1 MTDDDTDATTAEHDP
16 TVLVVDDERGL
27 ADLYSIWLE
36 DDYDVRT
43 AYDGTDALDALDAD
57 VDVVLLDRQMPDISG
72 DEVLSELRD
81 RGIDCRVAMVTAVEP
96 ELDIVDLGFD
106 DYLRKPV
113 DRETLLETVER
124 LLRRSTYDDTV
135 TDFFAAARKQAL
147 LSESDDPTVTES
159 EEFADLEAELAE
171 LRGDLDAV
179 VADFDG
185 ADYEV
190 LFRRLSEDTGET
202 DVDE

>member
-1 MTDDDTDATTAEHDP
+1 MSDADMDATTDEHDP

-27 ADLYSIWLE
+27 ADLYTIWLE

-43 AYDGTDALDALDAD
+43 AYDGTDALDALDTS
-57 VDVVLLDRQMPDISG
+57 VNVVLLDRQMPDISG

-81 RGIDCRVAMVTAVEP
+81 RGIECRVAMVTAVEP
-96 ELDIVDLGFD
+96 ELDIIDLGFD

-113 DRETLLETVER
+113 DRETLLDTVER

-135 TDFFAAARKQAL
+135 TEFFAAARKQAL
-147 LSESDDPTVTES
+147 LSESDDPSVTES
-159 EEFADLEAELAE
+159 EQFAGLEDDLSD
-171 LRGDLDAV
+171 LRGDLDDV
-179 VADFDG
+179 VADFDD

-190 LFRRLSEDTGET
+190 MFRNLSDDSGKTHDGE
-202 DVDE
+202 

>member
-1 MTDDDTDATTAEHDP
+1 MSEDDTDATADEPDD

-27 ADLYSIWLE
+27 ADLYAIWLE
-36 DDYDVRT
+36 DDYDVRA
-43 AYDGTDALDALDAD
+43 AYNGSEALDALDPA

-72 DEVLSELRD
+72 DEVLAEVRD

-96 ELDIVDLGFD
+96 ELDIIDLGFD

-113 DRETLLETVER
+113 DRETLLATVER
-124 LLRRSTYDDTV
+124 LVRRATYDTTV
-135 TDFFAAARKQAL
+135 TDYFATARKHAL
-147 LSESDDPTVTES
+147 LSESEDPGVTES
-159 EEFADLEAELAE
+159 EEFAGLEAELDD
-171 LRGDLDAV
+171 LRGELDDV

-190 LFRRLSEDTGET
+190 LFRRLSGPADET
-202 DVDE
+202 DDG

>member
-1 MTDDDTDATTAEHDP
+1 MSDADTDATTGEHNH

-27 ADLYSIWLE
+27 ADLYAIWLE

-43 AYDGTDALDALDAD
+43 AYDGAEALDALDAS
-57 VDVVLLDRQMPDISG
+57 VSVVLLDRQMPDISG
-72 DEVLSELRD
+72 DNVLSELRD

-96 ELDIVDLGFD
+96 ELDIIDLGFD

-113 DRETLLETVER
+113 DRETLVATVER
-124 LLRRSTYDDTV
+124 LVRRSTYDATV
-135 TDFFAAARKQAL
+135 TDFFATARKHAL
-147 LSESDDPTVTES
+147 LSESEDPTVADS
-159 EEFADLEAELAE
+159 EEFASLETELDD
-171 LRGDLDAV
+171 LRGELDSV

-190 LFRRLSEDTGET
+190 LFRRLSVET
-202 DVDE
+202 DDTNDG

>member
-1 MTDDDTDATTAEHDP
+1 MSDADTDATTDEHEP

-27 ADLYSIWLE
+27 ADLYTIWLE

-43 AYDGTDALDALDAD
+43 AYDGTDALDALDDA

-72 DEVLSELRD
+72 DEVLSELRS
-81 RGIDCRVAMVTAVEP
+81 RGIECRVAMVTAVEP
-96 ELDIVDLGFD
+96 ELDIIDLGFD

-147 LSESDDPTVTES
+147 LSESDDPSVTES
-159 EEFADLEAELAE
+159 EEFAGLEDDLAD
-171 LRGDLDAV
+171 LRGSLDDV
-179 VADFDG
+179 VADFDD

-190 LFRRLSEDTGET
+190 LFRRLSDEPGET
-202 DVDE
+202 DDGE

>member
-1 MTDDDTDATTAEHDP
+1 MSEDDTDATADEPDD

-27 ADLYSIWLE
+27 ADLYAIWLE

-43 AYDGTDALDALDAD
+43 AYNGSEALDALDPA
-57 VDVVLLDRQMPDISG
+57 VDVVLLARQMPDISG
-72 DEVLSELRD
+72 DEVLAEVRD

-96 ELDIVDLGFD
+96 DFDIIDLGFD

-113 DRETLLETVER
+113 DRETLLATVER
-124 LLRRSTYDDTV
+124 LVRRATYDTTV
-135 TDFFAAARKQAL
+135 TDYFATARKHAL
-147 LSESDDPTVTES
+147 LSESEDPGVTES
-159 EEFADLEAELAE
+159 EEFAGLEAELDD
-171 LRGDLDAV
+171 LRGELDDV

-190 LFRRLSEDTGET
+190 LFRRLSGPADET
-202 DVDE
+202 DDG

>member
-1 MTDDDTDATTAEHDP
+1 MSEDDTDATADEPDD

-27 ADLYSIWLE
+27 ADLYAIWLE

-43 AYDGTDALDALDAD
+43 AYNGSEALDALDPA

-72 DEVLSELRD
+72 DEVLAEVRD

-96 ELDIVDLGFD
+96 ELDIIDLGFD

-113 DRETLLETVER
+113 DRETLLATVER
-124 LLRRSTYDDTV
+124 LVRRATYDTTV
-135 TDFFAAARKQAL
+135 TDYFATARKHAL
-147 LSESDDPTVTES
+147 LSESEDPGVTES
-159 EEFADLEAELAE
+159 EEFAGLEAELDD
-171 LRGDLDAV
+171 LRGELDDV

-190 LFRRLSEDTGET
+190 LFRRLSGPADET
-202 DVDE
+202 DDG

>member
-1 MTDDDTDATTAEHDP
+1 MSDADTDATTDEHDP

-27 ADLYSIWLE
+27 ADLYTIWLE
-36 DDYDVRT
+36 NDYDVRT
-43 AYDGTDALDALDAD
+43 AYDGTDALEALDTS

-81 RGIDCRVAMVTAVEP
+81 RGIECRVAMVTAVEP
-96 ELDIVDLGFD
+96 ELDIIDLGFD

-135 TDFFAAARKQAL
+135 TEFFAAARKQAL
-147 LSESDDPTVTES
+147 LSESDDPSVTES
-159 EEFADLEAELAE
+159 DEFAGLEDDLAD
-171 LRGDLDAV
+171 LRGDLDDV
-179 VADFDG
+179 VADFDD

-190 LFRRLSEDTGET
+190 MFRSLSDDSGET
-202 DVDE
+202 HDGE